1 MILKFLSIPF
11 YSYFIMM
18 IYAAS
23 MGRERMLKYAI
34 GDEKILL
41 EEYLIICAIAF
52 VLTTIKMLT
61 SKYD

>member
-1 MILKFLSIPF
+1 MISKFLSIPF